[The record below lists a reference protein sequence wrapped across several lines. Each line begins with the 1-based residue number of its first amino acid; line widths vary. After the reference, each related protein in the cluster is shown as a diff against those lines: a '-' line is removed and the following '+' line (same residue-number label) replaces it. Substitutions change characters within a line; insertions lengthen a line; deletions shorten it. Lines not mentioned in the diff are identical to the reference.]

1 MAYKVVAAM
10 FASLLSVSAQADTL
24 ISASTYWSIGTSA
37 TTSLPDHG
45 SDYDALHLPMDTP
58 PASAS
63 SSNTLTFDDYST
75 VWNTN
80 SVAHATTT
88 QLGVSTSFSMTDFD
102 TGIDGLLDQ
111 GADARYRDTFVVES
125 LSTVYMSPIFDINGT
140 LSATPGIDLSLLMN
154 GVINTVG
161 VPGTSQIFT
170 VLDEVAPLDGSL
182 MTINDHYA
190 PAAGYEAADGTLI
203 QFDISLSATVGTIEL
218 SSLTDGVSY
227 SALADFDSTS
237 TFLGFAVFEDA
248 EMTIP
253 VTSGISIMSST
264 TGESIPI
271 ITQVVPVPAA
281 VWLFGSGLLGLI
293 GVARRKQCV

>member
-1 MAYKVVAAM
+1 
-10 FASLLSVSAQADTL
+10 
-24 ISASTYWSIGTSA
+24 
-37 TTSLPDHG
+37 
-45 SDYDALHLPMDTP
+45 
-58 PASAS
+58 
-63 SSNTLTFDDYST
+63 
-75 VWNTN
+75 
-80 SVAHATTT
+80 
-88 QLGVSTSFSMTDFD
+88 
-102 TGIDGLLDQ
+102 
-111 GADARYRDTFVVES
+111 
-125 LSTVYMSPIFDINGT
+125 
-140 LSATPGIDLSLLMN
+140 
-154 GVINTVG
+154 
-161 VPGTSQIFT
+161 
-170 VLDEVAPLDGSL
+170 